1 MTTTSTF
8 PEALQPIGC
17 VGLGIMGAPMTRN
30 LLRAGADIR
39 VWARRPESTEPL
51 VAEGAQAV
59 SSLAELVSRVRVLVL
74 NVSDTPDVEQL
85 MLGPGGVLDH
95 ASAGL
100 LVVDHS
106 TIDPMRTRTIAQ
118 AAAEQGVTFVD
129 APVSGGEPGARNGTL
144 SLMVGG
150 PEDAV
155 SQLRPMFDVVGST
168 LTHVGA
174 SGAGQITKACNQ
186 LVVGETLVA
195 IGEAFALAEQTGV
208 DPARLREALMGGFA
222 GSRILEVHGQRL
234 LDGDFEPGFQTG
246 LYHKDLGIVAGLGE
260 EVGLS
265 LDGLMPVR
273 RAVGKALEAGQADHD
288 VAILARFCLH
298 ARGDQGGS

>member
-1 MTTTSTF
+1 MSQPIIP
-8 PEALQPIGC
+8 PELQPIGA
-17 VGLGIMGAPMTRN
+17 VGLGIMGAPMNRN
-30 LLRAGADIR
+30 LLAAGAELH
-39 VWARRPESTEPL
+39 VWARRPET
-51 VAEGAQAV
+51 AQALEADGAKV
-59 SSLAELVSRVRVLVL
+59 HNSLAELVRGVRVLVL
-74 NVSDTPDVEQL
+74 NVSDTPDVEAL
-85 MLGPGGVLDH
+85 MTGSGGILEHAHPGLI
-95 ASAGL
+95 
-100 LVVDHS
+100 VVDHS
-106 TIDPMRTRTIAQ
+106 TIDPMRTRALAR
-118 AAAEQGVTFVD
+118 AAAEHEVTFVD
-129 APVSGGEPGARNGTL
+129 APVSGGEPGARAGTL

-150 PEDAV
+150 PAAAV
-155 SQLRPMFDVVGST
+155 ESLRPIFDVVGST
-168 LTHVGA
+168 LTHVGD
-174 SGAGQITKACNQ
+174 SGAGQIAKACNQ

-208 DPARLREALMGGFA
+208 DPARMREALMGGFA

-273 RAVGKALEAGQADHD
+273 RAVDEALEAGQADHD

-298 ARGDQGGS
+298 ARDDQGC

>member
-1 MTTTSTF
+1 MSQPIIP
-8 PEALQPIGC
+8 PELQPIGA
-17 VGLGIMGAPMTRN
+17 VGLGIMGAPMNRN
-30 LLRAGADIR
+30 LLAAGAELH
-39 VWARRPESTEPL
+39 VWARRPETAWALE
-51 VAEGAQAV
+51 ADGAKMHN
-59 SSLAELVSRVRVLVL
+59 SLAELVRGVRVLVL
-74 NVSDTPDVEQL
+74 NVSDTPDVEAL
-85 MLGPGGVLDH
+85 MTGSDGILEHARPGLI
-95 ASAGL
+95 
-100 LVVDHS
+100 VVDHS
-106 TIDPMRTRTIAQ
+106 TIDPLRTRALAP
-118 AAAEQGVTFVD
+118 AAAEHEVTFVD
-129 APVSGGEPGARNGTL
+129 APVSGGEPGARAGTL

-150 PEDAV
+150 PAAAV
-155 SQLRPMFDVVGST
+155 EALRPIFDVVGAT
-168 LTHVGA
+168 LTHVGD
-174 SGAGQITKACNQ
+174 SGAGQIAKACNQ

-208 DPARLREALMGGFA
+208 DPARMREALMGGFA

-273 RAVGKALEAGQADHD
+273 RAVDEALEAGQADHD

-298 ARGDQGGS
+298 ARDDQGR

>member
-1 MTTTSTF
+1 MSVSSLP
-8 PEALQPIGC
+8 PELQPIGA

-30 LLRAGADIR
+30 LLAAGAEVQ
-39 VWARRPESTEPL
+39 VWARRMEAADAL
-51 VAEGAQAV
+51 AQDGARPCA
-59 SSLAELVSRVRVLVL
+59 SLPELVRSVRILVL
-74 NVSDTPDVEQL
+74 NVSDTPDVEAL
-85 MLGPGGVLDH
+85 MLGPDGVLEH
-95 ASAGL
+95 ARPGL
-100 LVVDHS
+100 VVVDHS
-106 TIDPMRTRTIAQ
+106 TIDPMRTRAIAR
-118 AAAEQGVTFVD
+118 AAAEREVTFVD
-129 APVSGGEPGARNGTL
+129 APVSGGEPGARAGTL

-150 PEDAV
+150 PVDVVER
-155 SQLRPMFDVVGST
+155 LRPIFEVVGST
-168 LTHVGA
+168 LTHVGDT
-174 SGAGQITKACNQ
+174 GAGQIAKACNQ

-208 DPARLREALMGGFA
+208 DPARMREALMGGFA

-265 LDGLMPVR
+265 LDGLKPVR
-273 RAVGKALEAGQADHD
+273 RAVDEALEAGQADHD

-298 ARGDQGGS
+298 ARDDQGR